1 MLSMGTTM
9 IRTIASIIRSLR
21 SKLLLAQY
29 DEFTIAE
36 HLRRQGTQ
44 IGENCRIMIYSLGPE
59 PYLVRIGN
67 HCTIAPGVA
76 LSTHDGGAWI
86 FSDESPSLQEF
97 GRIDILDNCFIG
109 MCAVILP
116 GVRIGPN
123 SVVGAGAVVT
133 KDVPPGTVVAGCPAA
148 TICTIGEYRIKL
160 KRSWEAQRPPGYLED
175 LQPGVKYSASHIQ
188 RRKSESQ
195 ALLREHLERILK

>member
-1 MLSMGTTM
+1 MGTTM
-9 IRTIASIIRSLR
+9 IRTITSILRTLR
-21 SKLLLAQY
+21 SKLLLAKY

-36 HLRRQGTQ
+36 YLRKQGAQ
-44 IGENCRIMIYSLGPE
+44 IGENCRITIRSLGSE
-59 PYLVRIGN
+59 PHLVRIGN
-67 HCTIAPGVA
+67 HCTIAYGVT

-133 KDVPPGTVVAGCPAA
+133 KDVPPGTVVAGCPAVP
-148 TICTIGEYRIKL
+148 ICTIDEYRAKL
-160 KRSWEAQRPPGYLED
+160 LRSWEAQRPPGYLED
-175 LQPGVKYSASHIQ
+175 LQPGVKYSAAYIQ

-195 ALLREHLERILK
+195 SLLREHLERILK

>member
-1 MLSMGTTM
+1 M
-9 IRTIASIIRSLR
+9 IRTIASLIRGLCH
-21 SKLLLAQY
+21 KVALARY

-36 HLRRQGTQ
+36 YLRARGTQ
-44 IGENCRIMIYSLGPE
+44 IGDDCRIMIRSFGPE

-67 HCTIAPGVA
+67 HCTIAPAVA
-76 LSTHDGGAWI
+76 FSTHDGGGWI

-123 SVVGAGAVVT
+123 SVVGAGAIVT
-133 KDVPPGTVVAGCPAA
+133 KDVPPGIVVAGCPAVP
-148 TICTIGEYRIKL
+148 ICTIDEYRAKL
-160 KRSWEAQRPPGYLED
+160 MRSWEAQRPPGYLED
-175 LQPGVKYSASHIQ
+175 LQPGVKYSPAHIQ

-195 ALLREHLERILK
+195 SLLREHLERILK

>member
-1 MLSMGTTM
+1 
-9 IRTIASIIRSLR
+9 
-21 SKLLLAQY
+21 
-29 DEFTIAE
+29 
-36 HLRRQGTQ
+36 
-44 IGENCRIMIYSLGPE
+44 
-59 PYLVRIGN
+59 
-67 HCTIAPGVA
+67 
-76 LSTHDGGAWI
+76 
-86 FSDESPSLQEF
+86 
-97 GRIDILDNCFIG
+97 
-109 MCAVILP
+109 LP

-175 LQPGVKYSASHIQ
+175 LQPGVKYSPAHIQ

-195 ALLREHLERILK
+195 SLLREHLERILK

>member
-1 MLSMGTTM
+1 MGTTM

-36 HLRRQGTQ
+36 HLRREGTQ

-76 LSTHDGGAWI
+76 LSTSRTAAHGVESLVVNRVFDG
-86 FSDESPSLQEF
+86 L
-97 GRIDILDNCFIG
+97 
-109 MCAVILP
+109 
-116 GVRIGPN
+116 
-123 SVVGAGAVVT
+123 SVTG
-133 KDVPPGTVVAGCPAA
+133 
-148 TICTIGEYRIKL
+148 L
-160 KRSWEAQRPPGYLED
+160 
-175 LQPGVKYSASHIQ
+175 H
-188 RRKSESQ
+188 
-195 ALLREHLERILK
+195 